1 MNRENILEKLT
12 EIFKDVFGDESLA
25 ITETTNA
32 DDIEGWDSLTHITII
47 EAVQGE
53 YNIAF
58 DLDEVIEMKNVGDMV
73 DNIEKKIR
81 R

>member
-12 EIFKDVFGDESLA
+12 EIFRDIFGDESLV

-47 EAVQGE
+47 EAVQNE
-53 YNIAF
+53 YGVAF

-73 DNIEKKIR
+73 EAIVGKKEK
-81 R
+81 